1 MSVQRSCF
9 TVQGKC
15 GSSLADLV
23 PAAILKRYEI
33 EPTEQVAIRD
43 ELRRL
48 GISHSTI
55 WPDLE
60 GLGKELGDLY

>member
-1 MSVQRSCF
+1 
-9 TVQGKC
+9 
-15 GSSLADLV
+15 V

-33 EPTEQVAIRD
+33 EPTEQVAIRN

-60 GLGKELGDLY
+60 GLAKELGDLY